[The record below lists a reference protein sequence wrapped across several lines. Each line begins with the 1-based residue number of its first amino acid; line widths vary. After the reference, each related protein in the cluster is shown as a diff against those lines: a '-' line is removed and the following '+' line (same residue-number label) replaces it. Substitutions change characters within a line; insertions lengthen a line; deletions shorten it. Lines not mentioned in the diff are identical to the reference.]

1 MKLDW
6 SRVDK
11 VNRLRAVVFTKSA
24 ASRDKPFIYQKK
36 RYLCDEM
43 AKKFACKDIGLSC
56 GFEARADSEDELMGK
71 IAEHARKA
79 HNMQSIDAATMS
91 KVKAAIKEA

>member
-1 MKLDW
+1 MKLDR
-6 SRVDK
+6 SRIDK
-11 VNRLRAVVFTKSA
+11 VNRYGSWCLQRVPQAEG
-24 ASRDKPFIYQKK
+24 KPFIYQKK

-71 IAEHARKA
+71 IAEHARTA

-91 KVKAAIKEA
+91 KIKAAIKEA